1 MSKINE
7 TAKKNPVPKNFQNN
21 TITNSRGH
29 SKPKTEMNVI
39 TPIESGAIGTGKVAI
54 EKRVNKDLAPKKVVE
69 KVALFSTKN
78 VYWSGL
84 GKILKGY
91 NIVKKDLS
99 AQWLTLSYIREATPE
114 EVAREYG
121 A

>member
-1 MSKINE
+1 MSNSNE

-21 TITNSRGH
+21 TITNSRGY
-29 SKPKTEMNVI
+29 SKPKTEINVI
-39 TPIESGAIGTGKVAI
+39 TPIEGGAIGTGRVAI
-54 EKRVNKDLAPKKVVE
+54 EKKINKDLVTKKVAE
-69 KVALFSTKN
+69 KVALFSNKN
-78 VYWSGL
+78 VYWPGL